1 MNVNLNTNINTN
13 RVHFAPSKKNNNTD
27 TNTINQNSAQITPNQ
42 AKAIAAQR
50 ISFKQSLNNRIT
62 EDDVNIAVTCKGWQ
76 NIRSNK
82 REVQDYRANMSSAKG
97 YNWSKNFNQPCIIR
111 NGNLDEKIKGNSTAI
126 VFPLKPGTDGARGGD
141 NAVILL
147 NGDIPD
153 KTLFELVVY
162 LDKIGVLDKTPL
174 YNKRYYINSTNPA
187 IFMENPK
194 IKTAIANFLNQYEVK
209 ETAHTDKVN
218 NDNKDTQIN
227 TTDINIVNIN
237 RNMDKNNTRFVKDY
251 LRDFLMNDKKMTVVY
266 DKFTSDCK
274 EKDMTAILI
283 PSTKSEWDCITV
295 TIDRKIPQQKCK
307 DLINYLVKNNMAN
320 INNENFRKFIA
331 EYLNNN

>member
-1 MNVNLNTNINTN
+1 
-13 RVHFAPSKKNNNTD
+13 
-27 TNTINQNSAQITPNQ
+27 
-42 AKAIAAQR
+42 
-50 ISFKQSLNNRIT
+50 
-62 EDDVNIAVTCKGWQ
+62 
-76 NIRSNK
+76 
-82 REVQDYRANMSSAKG
+82 
-97 YNWSKNFNQPCIIR
+97 
-111 NGNLDEKIKGNSTAI
+111 
-126 VFPLKPGTDGARGGD
+126 
-141 NAVILL
+141 
-147 NGDIPD
+147 
-153 KTLFELVVY
+153 
-162 LDKIGVLDKTPL
+162 
-174 YNKRYYINSTNPA
+174 
-187 IFMENPK
+187 MENPK

-209 ETAHTDKVN
+209 ESAHTDKVN

-266 DKFTSDCK
+266 DKFTSDSK